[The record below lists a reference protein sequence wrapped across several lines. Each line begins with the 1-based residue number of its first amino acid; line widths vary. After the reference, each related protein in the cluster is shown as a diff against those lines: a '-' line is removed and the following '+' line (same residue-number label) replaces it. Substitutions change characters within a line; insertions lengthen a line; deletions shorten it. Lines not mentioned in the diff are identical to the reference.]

1 MNVKLDPDFFKQL
14 KKLDI
19 RIRKNFRERIAIFA
33 KNPLDPHL
41 NNHELREPY
50 KGLRSIDITND
61 YRAVYEE
68 MTVGKDS
75 VAYFSLLGT
84 HEELYKKHKKLIES

>member
-1 MNVKLDPDFFKQL
+1 MKVKLGPDFFKKL
-14 KKLDI
+14 KTVDV
-19 RIRKNFRERIAIFA
+19 RIRKSFRERIAIFA
-33 KNPLDPHL
+33 KNPLDLQL

-50 KGLRSIDITND
+50 KGLRSIDVTND

-68 MTVGKDS
+68 QTAGKDT

-84 HEELYKKHKKLIES
+84 HKDLYVQKSE

>member
-1 MNVKLDPDFFKQL
+1 MNVKLDPDLLKKL

-19 RIRKNFRERIAIFA
+19 RIRNSFREKILIFQ
-33 KNPLDPHL
+33 KNPIEPLL
-41 NNHELREPY
+41 NNHQLRDPY

-61 YRAVYEE
+61 YRAIYEE
-68 MTVGKDS
+68 MKVGEDA

-84 HEELYKKHKKLIES
+84 HDELYKKPLTY